1 MQFEEEG
8 LGVGDS
14 MSYIG
19 FVWQSFASRGAAE
32 VASVTRC

>member
-8 LGVGDS
+8 LGVGES

-19 FVWQSFASRGAAE
+19 FVWQSFASGGATE
-32 VASVTRC
+32 VASVRSC